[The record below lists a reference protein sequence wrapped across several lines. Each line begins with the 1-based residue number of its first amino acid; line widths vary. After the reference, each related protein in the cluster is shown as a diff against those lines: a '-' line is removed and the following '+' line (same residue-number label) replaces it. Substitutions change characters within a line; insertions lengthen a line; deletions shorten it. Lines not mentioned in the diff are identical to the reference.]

1 MKERQRMNRPD
12 FPKYPVIENLAGPP
26 FVPYGKKNLRVNV
39 RYLAELY
46 IHEAQVRMYDGGW
59 VRWDGEWKSLNET
72 EILNDLEELVSRLCT
87 DSDNDGKIQVSESEL
102 RETLLIVK
110 RKAYSGSM
118 PQMDPDIIPVSNGV
132 LRWVEAKQDFDFV
145 DYSPD
150 IMVFDRM
157 PIKYDPTATAP
168 QFEAVLQEIIPDTED
183 RRVAQEYLGAALFSV
198 NLTRKFLLCYG
209 EGGGGKSVLILF
221 LTKILGSS
229 RVFDLNIESVK
240 HDYALAGLKTQTLL
254 AASEAASR
262 VLCTDGAEWVKK
274 AVGGDFFQTQMKF
287 RNEKSDHHGTF
298 SLVIV
303 SNNRLRFQYEG
314 RGDEWRDRVIPIFF
328 DQHIPEERRELGL
341 VDRLLREEGPGI
353 FNWFLEGARRV
364 RRNKWR
370 ITLSPVQRDRIDRLL
385 AASAPIAVFV
395 KNHVKLSAGD
405 HILSADAWK
414 KYVAVRASEG
424 LPVLDEADF
433 YKQLAKMMG
442 EIHKATV
449 VNSLPEKRR
458 GYRGFELV

>member
-1 MKERQRMNRPD
+1 MNRPD
-12 FPKYPVIENLAGPP
+12 FPKYPVIENLVGSP
-26 FVPYGKKNLRVNV
+26 FVPHGKNLRINV

-87 DSDNDGKIQVSESEL
+87 DSDKKIQVSESEL
-102 RETLLIVK
+102 REALQTVK

-118 PQMDPDIIPVSNGV
+118 PQMNPDIIPVSNGV

-145 DYSPD
+145 DYTPD

-209 EGGGGKSVLILF
+209 EGGCGKSVLILF

-254 AASEAASR
+254 TASEAASR

-370 ITLSPVQRDRIDRLL
+370 ITLSPVQRDRVERLL
-385 AASAPIAVFV
+385 ALSNPMKVFV
-395 KNHVKLSAGD
+395 QNHIKPCAGKN
-405 HILSADAWK
+405 ILSSEALAKFID
-414 KYVAVRASEG
+414 VREEAG
-424 LPVLDEADF
+424 LPNLSPEAF
-433 YKQLAKMMG
+433 YKLLATAMAEVYRVAG
-442 EIHKATV
+442 
-449 VNSLPEKRR
+449 VNSLPGKQR